1 MEILEQS
8 KVLNILIPRLIDKT
22 QHLQK
27 EMKSRIKLNKIFSE
41 FENKATNKLNYFISN
56 SVKRYTC
63 TKFGNDLDSYLLNT
77 RTKNLYEANKII
89 KDKFYSDANLEKE
102 KEKMKYKS
110 TTKIYKDINDIFNKI
125 KIPLESKFN
134 KQSKRKIKIILN
146 SLKNNPSMNDI
157 FIRNEKLKKN
167 KNTNKYYMK
176 KNLTNDKNLI
186 STVLEKEQES
196 IGNSINNY
204 LNNVEN
210 RLLNYELDNSST
222 DNPISLS
229 SRKRKL
235 KLDLPNIKL
244 INYRYNKKVNISKV
258 EDTKTPDIKKLL
270 PYSKMSQTP
279 LKKKKI
285 IYNTFNINIENN
297 KQPFI
302 TEANTHIN
310 KNNDY
315 HNTVNLVYNS
325 ANEEYRLQNNLDKR
339 RRRLDD
345 ILGIDGIPRLD
356 SYDEIISKKF
366 EEIKNER
373 RKKAKKISESQIFE
387 SLPNKEKA
395 RIMVNNSVKLLNF
408 FKK

>member
-1 MEILEQS
+1 MDILEQS

-41 FENKATNKLNYFISN
+41 FENKATNKLNYFIAN

-63 TKFGNDLDSYLLNT
+63 TKFGNDLDLYLLNT

-89 KDKFYSDANLEKE
+89 KDKFYSDSNLEKE

-110 TTKIYKDINDIFNKI
+110 TSKIYKDINDIFKQI
-125 KIPLESKFN
+125 KIPLESEFN
-134 KQSKRKIKIILN
+134 KQSKRKIKLILN
-146 SLKNNPSMNDI
+146 SLKNNPSMNDL
-157 FIRNEKLKKN
+157 FIRKEKLKIIKN
-167 KNTNKYYMK
+167 YNKHYMK
-176 KNLTNDKNLI
+176 KNLINDKYLI

-210 RLLNYELDNSST
+210 KILNNELNNNSST

-244 INYRYNKKVNISKV
+244 INYRYNKKINIIKI

-270 PYSKMSQTP
+270 PYSKMSQKP
-279 LKKKKI
+279 FKKRKI
-285 IYNTFNINIENN
+285 INDSFNIENN
-297 KQPFI
+297 KQPFL
-302 TEANTHIN
+302 TEANIHTN
-310 KNNDY
+310 KSNDY
-315 HNTVNLVYNS
+315 HNTVNLVFNS
-325 ANEEYRLQNNLDKR
+325 ASEEFRLQNNLDKR
-339 RRRLDD
+339 RRKLDD
-345 ILGIDGIPRLD
+345 ILGINEIPKLD
-356 SYDEIISKKF
+356 SYDEIITKKF

-373 RKKAKKISESQIFE
+373 HEKAKKISDSQRFE
-387 SLPNKEKA
+387 SLSNKEKA
-395 RIMVNNSVKLLNF
+395 RIMINNSVKLFKF

>member
-1 MEILEQS
+1 MDILEQS

-41 FENKATNKLNYFISN
+41 FENKATNKLNYFIAN

-63 TKFGNDLDSYLLNT
+63 TKFGNDLDLYLLNT

-89 KDKFYSDANLEKE
+89 KDKFYSDSNLEKE

-110 TTKIYKDINDIFNKI
+110 TSKIYKDINDIFKQI
-125 KIPLESKFN
+125 KIPLESEFN
-134 KQSKRKIKIILN
+134 KQSKRKIKLILN
-146 SLKNNPSMNDI
+146 SLKNNPSMNDL
-157 FIRNEKLKKN
+157 FIRKEKLKIIKN
-167 KNTNKYYMK
+167 YNKHYMK
-176 KNLTNDKNLI
+176 KNLINDKYLI

-210 RLLNYELDNSST
+210 KILNNELNNNSST

-244 INYRYNKKVNISKV
+244 INYRYNKKINIIKI

-270 PYSKMSQTP
+270 PYSKMSQKP
-279 LKKKKI
+279 FKKRKI
-285 IYNTFNINIENN
+285 INDSFNIENN
-297 KQPFI
+297 KQPFL
-302 TEANTHIN
+302 TEANIHTN
-310 KNNDY
+310 KSNDY
-315 HNTVNLVYNS
+315 HNTVNLVFNS
-325 ANEEYRLQNNLDKR
+325 ASEEFRLQNNLDKR
-339 RRRLDD
+339 RRKLDD
-345 ILGIDGIPRLD
+345 ILGINEIPKLD
-356 SYDEIISKKF
+356 SYDEIITKKF

-373 RKKAKKISESQIFE
+373 HEKAKKISESQRFE
-387 SLPNKEKA
+387 SLSNKEKA
-395 RIMVNNSVKLLNF
+395 RIMINNSVKLFNF

>member
-8 KVLNILIPRLIDKT
+8 KVLNILIPKLIDKT
-22 QHLQK
+22 KHLQK

-41 FENKATNKLNYFISN
+41 FENKATNKLNYFIAN

-89 KDKFYSDANLEKE
+89 KDKFYSDSNLEKE

-110 TTKIYKDINDIFNKI
+110 TSKIYKDINDIFKQI
-125 KIPLESKFN
+125 KIPLESEFN
-134 KQSKRKIKIILN
+134 KQSKRKIKLILN
-146 SLKNNPSMNDI
+146 SLKNNPSMNDLLM
-157 FIRNEKLKKN
+157 RKEKLKIIKN
-167 KNTNKYYMK
+167 YNKHYMK
-176 KNLTNDKNLI
+176 KNLTNDKYLI

-210 RLLNYELDNSST
+210 KILNNELNNNSST

-244 INYRYNKKVNISKV
+244 INYRYNKKINIIKI

-270 PYSKMSQTP
+270 PYSKMSQKP
-279 LKKKKI
+279 FKKRKI
-285 IYNTFNINIENN
+285 INDSFNIENI
-297 KQPFI
+297 KQPFL
-302 TEANTHIN
+302 TEANIHTN
-310 KNNDY
+310 KSNDY
-315 HNTVNLVYNS
+315 HNTVNLVFNS
-325 ANEEYRLQNNLDKR
+325 ANEEFRLQNNLDKR

-345 ILGIDGIPRLD
+345 ILGINEIPKLD
-356 SYDEIISKKF
+356 SYDEIITKKF

-373 RKKAKKISESQIFE
+373 REKAKKISDSQRFE
-387 SLPNKEKA
+387 SLSNKEKA
-395 RIMVNNSVKLLNF
+395 RIMINNSVKLFKF

>member
-8 KVLNILIPRLIDKT
+8 KVLNILIPKLIDKT

-41 FENKATNKLNYFISN
+41 FENKATNKLNYFIAN

-89 KDKFYSDANLEKE
+89 KDKFYSDSNLEKE

-110 TTKIYKDINDIFNKI
+110 TSKIYKDINDIFKQI
-125 KIPLESKFN
+125 KIPLESEFN
-134 KQSKRKIKIILN
+134 KQSKRKIKLILN
-146 SLKNNPSMNDI
+146 SLKNNPSMNDL
-157 FIRNEKLKKN
+157 FIRKEKLKIIKN
-167 KNTNKYYMK
+167 YNKHYMK
-176 KNLTNDKNLI
+176 KNLINDKYLI

-210 RLLNYELDNSST
+210 KILNNELNNNSST

-244 INYRYNKKVNISKV
+244 INYRYNKKINIIKK

-270 PYSKMSQTP
+270 PYSKMSQKP
-279 LKKKKI
+279 FKKRKI
-285 IYNTFNINIENN
+285 INDSFNIENN
-297 KQPFI
+297 KQPFL
-302 TEANTHIN
+302 TEANIHTN
-310 KNNDY
+310 KSNDY
-315 HNTVNLVYNS
+315 HNTVNLVFNS
-325 ANEEYRLQNNLDKR
+325 ASEEFRLQNNLDKR
-339 RRRLDD
+339 RRKLDD
-345 ILGIDGIPRLD
+345 ILGINEIPKLD
-356 SYDEIISKKF
+356 SYDEIITKKF

-373 RKKAKKISESQIFE
+373 REKAKKISDSQRFE
-387 SLPNKEKA
+387 SLSNKEKA
-395 RIMVNNSVKLLNF
+395 RIMINNSVKLFKF

>member
-8 KVLNILIPRLIDKT
+8 KVLNILIPKLIDKT

-41 FENKATNKLNYFISN
+41 FENKATNKLNYFIAN

-77 RTKNLYEANKII
+77 RTKNLYEAKKII
-89 KDKFYSDANLEKE
+89 KDKFYSDSNLEKE

-110 TTKIYKDINDIFNKI
+110 TSKIYKDINDIFKQI
-125 KIPLESKFN
+125 KIPLESEFN
-134 KQSKRKIKIILN
+134 KQSKRKIKLILN
-146 SLKNNPSMNDI
+146 SLKNNPSMNDL
-157 FIRNEKLKKN
+157 FIRKEKLKIIKN
-167 KNTNKYYMK
+167 YNKHYMK
-176 KNLTNDKNLI
+176 KNLINDKYLI

-210 RLLNYELDNSST
+210 KILNNELNNNSST

-235 KLDLPNIKL
+235 KLDLPNIKV
-244 INYRYNKKVNISKV
+244 INYRYNKKINIIKI

-270 PYSKMSQTP
+270 PYSKMSQKP
-279 LKKKKI
+279 FKKRKI
-285 IYNTFNINIENN
+285 INDSFNIENN
-297 KQPFI
+297 KQPFL
-302 TEANTHIN
+302 TEANIHTN
-310 KNNDY
+310 KSNDY
-315 HNTVNLVYNS
+315 HNTVNLVFNS
-325 ANEEYRLQNNLDKR
+325 ASEEFRLQNNLDKR
-339 RRRLDD
+339 RRKLDD
-345 ILGIDGIPRLD
+345 ILGINEIPKLD
-356 SYDEIISKKF
+356 SYDEIITKKF

-373 RKKAKKISESQIFE
+373 REKAKKISDSQRFE
-387 SLPNKEKA
+387 SLSNKEKA
-395 RIMVNNSVKLLNF
+395 RIMINNSVKLFKF

>member
-8 KVLNILIPRLIDKT
+8 KVLNILIPKLIDKT

-41 FENKATNKLNYFISN
+41 FENKATNKLNYFIAN

-63 TKFGNDLDSYLLNT
+63 TKFGNDLDLYLLNT

-89 KDKFYSDANLEKE
+89 KDKFYSDSNLEKE

-110 TTKIYKDINDIFNKI
+110 TSKIYKDINDIFKQI
-125 KIPLESKFN
+125 KIPLESEFN
-134 KQSKRKIKIILN
+134 KQSKRKIKLILN
-146 SLKNNPSMNDI
+146 SLKNNPSMNDL
-157 FIRNEKLKKN
+157 FIRKEKLKIIKN
-167 KNTNKYYMK
+167 YNKHYMK
-176 KNLTNDKNLI
+176 KNLINDKYLI

-210 RLLNYELDNSST
+210 KILNNELNNNSST

-244 INYRYNKKVNISKV
+244 INYRYNKKINIIKI

-270 PYSKMSQTP
+270 PYSKMSQKP
-279 LKKKKI
+279 FKKRKI
-285 IYNTFNINIENN
+285 INDSFNIENN
-297 KQPFI
+297 KQPFL
-302 TEANTHIN
+302 TEANIHTN
-310 KNNDY
+310 KSNDY
-315 HNTVNLVYNS
+315 HNTVNLVFNS
-325 ANEEYRLQNNLDKR
+325 ASEEFRLQNNLDKR
-339 RRRLDD
+339 RRKLDD
-345 ILGIDGIPRLD
+345 ILGINEIPKLD
-356 SYDEIISKKF
+356 SYDEIITKKF

-373 RKKAKKISESQIFE
+373 REKAKKISDSQRFE
-387 SLPNKEKA
+387 SLSNKEKA
-395 RIMVNNSVKLLNF
+395 RIMINNSVKLFKF

>member
-1 MEILEQS
+1 MDILEQS

-27 EMKSRIKLNKIFSE
+27 EMKSRIKLNKIFTE
-41 FENKATNKLNYFISN
+41 FENKATNKLNYFIAN

-89 KDKFYSDANLEKE
+89 KDKFYSDSNLEKE

-110 TTKIYKDINDIFNKI
+110 TSKIYKDINDIFKQI
-125 KIPLESKFN
+125 KIPLESEFN
-134 KQSKRKIKIILN
+134 KQSKRKIKLILN
-146 SLKNNPSMNDI
+146 SLKNNPSMNDL
-157 FIRNEKLKKN
+157 FIRKEKLKIIKN
-167 KNTNKYYMK
+167 YNKHYMK
-176 KNLTNDKNLI
+176 KNLINDKYLI

-210 RLLNYELDNSST
+210 KILNNELNNNSST

-244 INYRYNKKVNISKV
+244 INYRYNKKINIIKI

-270 PYSKMSQTP
+270 PYSKMSQKP
-279 LKKKKI
+279 FKKRKI
-285 IYNTFNINIENN
+285 INDSFNIENN
-297 KQPFI
+297 KQPFL
-302 TEANTHIN
+302 TEANIHTN
-310 KNNDY
+310 KSNDY
-315 HNTVNLVYNS
+315 HNTVNLVFNS
-325 ANEEYRLQNNLDKR
+325 ANEEFRLQNNLDKR
-339 RRRLDD
+339 RRKLDD
-345 ILGIDGIPRLD
+345 ILGINEIPKLD
-356 SYDEIISKKF
+356 SYDEIITKKF

-373 RKKAKKISESQIFE
+373 REKAKKISDSQRFE
-387 SLPNKEKA
+387 SLSNKEKA
-395 RIMVNNSVKLLNF
+395 LAI
-408 FKK
+408 KKAIAEVRKI

>member
-8 KVLNILIPRLIDKT
+8 KVLNILIPKLIDKT

-41 FENKATNKLNYFISN
+41 FENKATNKLNYFIAN

-89 KDKFYSDANLEKE
+89 KDKFYSDSNLEKE

-110 TTKIYKDINDIFNKI
+110 TSKIYKDINDIFKQI
-125 KIPLESKFN
+125 KIPLESEFN
-134 KQSKRKIKIILN
+134 KQSKRKIKLILN
-146 SLKNNPSMNDI
+146 SLKNNPSMNDL
-157 FIRNEKLKKN
+157 FIRKEKLKIIKN
-167 KNTNKYYMK
+167 YNKHYMK
-176 KNLTNDKNLI
+176 KNLINDKYLI

-210 RLLNYELDNSST
+210 KILNNELNNNSST

-244 INYRYNKKVNISKV
+244 INYRYNKKINIIKI

-270 PYSKMSQTP
+270 PYSKMSQKP
-279 LKKKKI
+279 FKKRKI
-285 IYNTFNINIENN
+285 INDSFNIENN
-297 KQPFI
+297 KQPFL
-302 TEANTHIN
+302 TEANIHTN
-310 KNNDY
+310 KSNDY
-315 HNTVNLVYNS
+315 HNTVNLVFNS
-325 ANEEYRLQNNLDKR
+325 ASEEFRLQNNLDKR
-339 RRRLDD
+339 RRKLDD
-345 ILGIDGIPRLD
+345 ILGINEIPKLD
-356 SYDEIISKKF
+356 SYDEIITKKF

-373 RKKAKKISESQIFE
+373 REKAKKISDSQRFE
-387 SLPNKEKA
+387 SLSNKEKA
-395 RIMVNNSVKLLNF
+395 RIMINNSVKLFKF

>member
-8 KVLNILIPRLIDKT
+8 KVLNILIPKLIDKT

-41 FENKATNKLNYFISN
+41 FENKATNKLNYFIAN

-89 KDKFYSDANLEKE
+89 KDKFYSDSNLEKE

-110 TTKIYKDINDIFNKI
+110 TSKIYKDINDIFKQI
-125 KIPLESKFN
+125 KIPLESEFN
-134 KQSKRKIKIILN
+134 KQSKRKIKLILN
-146 SLKNNPSMNDI
+146 SLKNNPSMNDL
-157 FIRNEKLKKN
+157 FIRNEKLKNIKN
-167 KNTNKYYMK
+167 NNKYYMK
-176 KNLTNDKNLI
+176 KNLTNDKYLI

-210 RLLNYELDNSST
+210 KILNNELNNNSST

-244 INYRYNKKVNISKV
+244 INYRYNKKINIIKI
-258 EDTKTPDIKKLL
+258 EDTKPPDIKKLL
-270 PYSKMSQTP
+270 PYSKMSQKP
-279 LKKKKI
+279 FKKRKI
-285 IYNTFNINIENN
+285 INDSFNIENI
-297 KQPFI
+297 KQHFL
-302 TEANTHIN
+302 TEANIHTN
-310 KNNDY
+310 KINDY
-315 HNTVNLVYNS
+315 HNTVNLVFNS
-325 ANEEYRLQNNLDKR
+325 ASEEFRLQNNLDKR
-339 RRRLDD
+339 RRKLDD
-345 ILGIDGIPRLD
+345 ILGINEIPKLD
-356 SYDEIISKKF
+356 SYDEIITKKF

-373 RKKAKKISESQIFE
+373 REKAKKISDSQRFE
-387 SLPNKEKA
+387 SLSNKEKA
-395 RIMVNNSVKLLNF
+395 RIMINNSVKLFKF

>member
-1 MEILEQS
+1 MDILEQS
-8 KVLNILIPRLIDKT
+8 KVLNILIPKLIDKT

-27 EMKSRIKLNKIFSE
+27 EMKSRIKLNKIFSD
-41 FENKATNKLNYFISN
+41 FENKATNKLNYFITN

-63 TKFGNDLDSYLLNT
+63 TKFGNNLDSYLLNT

-89 KDKFYSDANLEKE
+89 KDKFYSDSNLEKE

-110 TTKIYKDINDIFNKI
+110 TSKVYKDINDIFNQI

-134 KQSKRKIKIILN
+134 KQSKRKIKLILN
-146 SLKNNPSMNDI
+146 SLKNNPSMNDL
-157 FIRNEKLKKN
+157 FIRNEKLKKI
-167 KNTNKYYMK
+167 KN
-176 KNLTNDKNLI
+176 I
-186 STVLEKEQES
+186 
-196 IGNSINNY
+196 NY

-210 RLLNYELDNSST
+210 RLLNYEVNNNSST

-244 INYRYNKKVNISKV
+244 INYRYNKKINIIKV

-279 LKKKKI
+279 SKKKKI
-285 IYNTFNINIENN
+285 INDSFNINIENN
-297 KQPFI
+297 KQPFL
-302 TEANTHIN
+302 TEANTHSN
-310 KNNDY
+310 RRNDY

-325 ANEEYRLQNNLDKR
+325 ANEEFRLQNNLDKR

-345 ILGIDGIPRLD
+345 ILGINEIPKLD
-356 SYDEIISKKF
+356 SYDEIITKKF

-373 RKKAKKISESQIFE
+373 REKAKKISESQRFE
-387 SLPNKEKA
+387 SLSNKEKA
-395 RIMVNNSVKLLNF
+395 RIMINNSVKLFNF